1 MNANKISIVITLI
14 LIFAITVPLNLLPTN
29 GQATVNNKEKTYP
42 FIGANPN
49 PVQIGQRVLLHYG
62 ISYALAGLGNGWTG
76 ITITVTKPDT
86 TTETLTCGIT
96 DTTGGSSIWYTPT
109 MVGNYTLE
117 TNFPEQKMPSTS
129 AGIPI
134 NTTMLASKSEKMT
147 LIVQEEPIEAWPG
160 QPLPTEYWSRPINAQ
175 LYEWTTIGGDWLEH
189 KAFFASTYAPFNS
202 EAPETAHILWTKPLV
217 AGGLVGGG
225 AGIASPSLQE
235 TNVID
240 YTNFGYETGAAY
252 NDKFLNTIIISG
264 VMYYNQYEN
273 RGGNAIDQVV
283 VAVDLHTGKELWN
296 QPLIGRTG
304 NTTGATV
311 PAAGIFIDGISSQ
324 FPNGLGRRL
333 SFGQT
338 FLWTSYNLMGAY
350 GLLWTTSG
358 TTWMAFDAFT
368 GRWIY
373 TITDVPSGTTIRGQN
388 GELLR
393 YTINTAQ
400 GWMALWNSSA
410 LVSMMGGWDPH
421 GNVYNASGVTSPG
434 VLADGPKRAWMWN
447 ITIPKGLTGSAQ
459 ALHLG
464 DRVFGADVGIY
475 AVKSWAF
482 SLKQGQEGT
491 LLYNSTWVPPTS
503 WAESNRTSSV
513 RINAVSLD
521 DAVFTIVNV
530 DSCEN
535 WGFST
540 NTGQLLWGPTEPQ
553 PYLDI
558 YQEAMS
564 IIANGRYIVGAESG
578 VIQAYNVTTGS
589 LLWKYEVKDVFNENP
604 VGVNWPLR
612 APTAIIAD
620 GKIYGGYGEHSPN
633 QPLPRG
639 APFFCLNETTGE
651 LIWQQYMVV
660 SSYSYTP
667 AIGDSIVAT
676 LNSYDNQIYTIG
688 KGPSTIRV
696 EAPLSSIE
704 IGKSLVIQGSV
715 MDNSPGVKQ
724 AGLELRFPNGVPVA
738 SDASMSEWMRY
749 VYMQFAK
756 PSTATGV
763 EVSLD
768 VIDSNGNYR
777 NIGTTTTDSSGD
789 FSFAWKPDISG
800 KYTVIATFAGSK
812 SYYPSYDQ
820 TAFVVD
826 DAAPTP
832 APTAE
837 PVQSTADMYFVPA
850 IAGLFVLIII
860 VLVLVVLIMVKKR
873 P

>member
-1 MNANKISIVITLI
+1 M
-14 LIFAITVPLNLLPTN
+14 
-29 GQATVNNKEKTYP
+29 
-42 FIGANPN
+42 
-49 PVQIGQRVLLHYG
+49 
-62 ISYALAGLGNGWTG
+62 
-76 ITITVTKPDT
+76 TIP
-86 TTETLTCGIT
+86 
-96 DTTGGSSIWYTPT
+96 
-109 MVGNYTLE
+109 
-117 TNFPEQKMPSTS
+117 
-129 AGIPI
+129 
-134 NTTMLASKSEKMT
+134 
-147 LIVQEEPIEAWPG
+147 
-160 QPLPTEYWSRPINAQ
+160 
-175 LYEWTTIGGDWLEH
+175 
-189 KAFFASTYAPFNS
+189 
-202 EAPETAHILWTKPLV
+202 V
-217 AGGLVGGG
+217 AGTV
-225 AGIASPSLQE
+225 AP
-235 TNVID
+235 
-240 YTNFGYETGAAY
+240 
-252 NDKFLNTIIISG
+252 
-264 VMYYNQYEN
+264 
-273 RGGNAIDQVV
+273 VV
-283 VAVDLHTGKELWN
+283 
-296 QPLIGRTG
+296 
-304 NTTGATV
+304 
-311 PAAGIFIDGISSQ
+311 
-324 FPNGLGRRL
+324 FPVRPM
-333 SFGQT
+333 S
-338 FLWTSYNLMGAY
+338 
-350 GLLWTTSG
+350 
-358 TTWMAFDAFT
+358 
-368 GRWIY
+368 
-373 TITDVPSGTTIRGQN
+373 GQN

-393 YTINTAQ
+393 YTVNIAQ

-464 DRVFGADVGIY
+464 DRVFGAEVGIY

-482 SLKQGQEGT
+482 SLKPGQEGT
-491 LLYNSTWVPPTS
+491 LLFNTTWTPPTS

-521 DAVFTIVNV
+521 DGVFTVVNV
-530 DSCEN
+530 DSRQN

-540 NTGQLLWGPTEPQ
+540 NTGQLVWGPTDPQ
-553 PYLDI
+553 PYLDQ

-578 VIQAYNVTTGS
+578 VVQAYNVTTGA
-589 LLWKYEVKDVFNENP
+589 LLWKYEVKDIFNENP

-633 QPLPRG
+633 QPLARG
-639 APFFCLNETTGE
+639 APFFCLNESTGE

-667 AIGDSIVAT
+667 TIGDSIVAT

-688 KGPSTIRV
+688 KGPSTITV
-696 EAPLSSIE
+696 EAPLSSNE
-704 IGKSLVIQGSV
+704 IGKSLIIQGSV

-756 PSTATGV
+756 PSNVIGV
-763 EVSLD
+763 EVSID

-777 NIGTTTTDSSGD
+777 NIGTTTSDSSGD

-800 KYTVIATFAGSK
+800 KFTVIATFAGSK

-826 DAAPTP
+826 EAASTPSPYPVTILPPT
-832 APTAE
+832 E
-837 PVQSTADMYFVPA
+837 MYIIAGVAAIIVA
-850 IAGLFVLIII
+850 IAIGFATTI
-860 VLVLVVLIMVKKR
+860 LVLRKR